1 VRKSGTWLKTTLV
14 TAAWA
19 AVHTKSSYLRS
30 QFLRIRSRRGPK
42 KAILA
47 VAASMITAAYH
58 MLRDGVAYKDLGPDH
73 FDRLNK
79 PKAITRLVR
88 RLKDL
93 GCEVELKHVA

>member
-1 VRKSGTWLKTTLV
+1 
-14 TAAWA
+14 
-19 AVHTKSSYLRS
+19 
-30 QFLRIRSRRGPK
+30 
-42 KAILA
+42 
-47 VAASMITAAYH
+47 MITAAYH

-73 FDRLNK
+73 FDRLDK